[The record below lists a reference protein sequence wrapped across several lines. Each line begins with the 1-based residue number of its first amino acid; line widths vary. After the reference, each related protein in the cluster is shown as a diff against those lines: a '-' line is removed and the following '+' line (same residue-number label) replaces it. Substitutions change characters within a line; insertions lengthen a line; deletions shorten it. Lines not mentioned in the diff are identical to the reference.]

1 MVFILYIMFR
11 NPISTNTAIS
21 KDQVIVT
28 VSYHN
33 VDMTKNVTSD
43 KISYTICFKNFSK
56 SMYQLSR
63 ENLDF
68 NFPLVENVRLMKV
81 VRLEYSNTEYADIIT
96 YHQSVNRDSPDKLE
110 DFDLMEIFIQIKNFR
125 KKFIKFV
132 QKEVKNKN
140 FDFNN
145 ALNTFLNIE
154 GYNHIIKN
162 FK

>member
-1 MVFILYIMFR
+1 
-11 NPISTNTAIS
+11 
-21 KDQVIVT
+21 
-28 VSYHN
+28 
-33 VDMTKNVTSD
+33 
-43 KISYTICFKNFSK
+43 
-56 SMYQLSR
+56 
-63 ENLDF
+63 
-68 NFPLVENVRLMKV
+68 MKV
-81 VRLEYSNTEYADIIT
+81 IRLEYSNTEYGDIIT
-96 YHQSVNRDSPDKLE
+96 YHQSVNRDSLDKLE

-145 ALNTFLNIE
+145 ALNIFLNIE